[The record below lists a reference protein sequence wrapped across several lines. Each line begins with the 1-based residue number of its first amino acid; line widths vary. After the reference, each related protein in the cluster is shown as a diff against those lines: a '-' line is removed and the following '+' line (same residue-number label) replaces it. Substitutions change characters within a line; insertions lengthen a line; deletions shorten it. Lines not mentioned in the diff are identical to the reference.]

1 MVMNESGEKGSIREM
16 IFYGEMVAQ
25 LLKLDMR
32 LLTLRKPNMK
42 YDFEIG
48 EVIEANCPDS
58 GEKVRLVVVDNLKKP
73 LKDFSLLELA
83 LDGYDGVESAA
94 YDLTKYYPDI
104 DERTV
109 MQGVVTMTEDRFLK
123 LSEEKQKLLLELG
136 FSAAE
141 DVDQPLK
148 EVFLHAWC
156 GWVITRGGG
165 IREWRG
171 FLLNNDLAS
180 IYDWEEEYAE
190 YEEAEKLAEIWL
202 DRESPLYRELILVE
216 TEE

>member
-1 MVMNESGEKGSIREM
+1 MNESGEKGSIREM

>member
-1 MVMNESGEKGSIREM
+1 MVMNESGEKGSVREM

>member
-1 MVMNESGEKGSIREM
+1 MNESGEKGSVREM
-16 IFYGEMVAQ
+16 IFYGERVAQ
-25 LLKLDMR
+25 LLKLDMK

-58 GEKVRLVVVDNLKKP
+58 GEKVRLVVVDNLKKL